1 MDQNIHLGKINR
13 KNIEANFTGG
23 DLTSDVGLLALRNVE
38 EKTKFLEGI
47 ASVIPENRQQE
58 KIQHSKYSQII
69 QRVHGLIQGYEDCND
84 HETLRDDK
92 ALQLSCNSEESLS
105 SPSTL
110 CRFEN
115 AITMDDCKNI
125 AIKIFEYIIEKEEK
139 APEEIILDFDSSDI
153 EIYGDQEGKHY
164 HGYYDSYCY
173 LPLYI
178 YWDKKPLL
186 CLLRPSNIDG
196 AKKAFGALKL
206 IIQELKEK
214 WPEVRIILRG
224 DSGFCRDK
232 MIKSLSK
239 KYNIK
244 YIIGIPKNNRLNKL
258 LEETM
263 NKSKEQFKET
273 KIKQQLFTS
282 FQYKAGSW
290 DEERRVIGKAEFG
303 EKGENTRYVIT
314 NISGDPKILYKDL
327 YCARGESE
335 NRVKE
340 VQMQLFSCRTS
351 CKQMIH
357 NQFRM
362 LLSQMAVVIMEYI
375 RNILL
380 KSCKFAQCSFST
392 IRNKLLKIGAVIV
405 YNTRRYVFKLPS
417 AFPYKEE
424 AIALFGY
431 ISSA

>member
-1 MDQNIHLGKINR
+1 M
-13 KNIEANFTGG
+13 
-23 DLTSDVGLLALRNVE
+23 
-38 EKTKFLEGI
+38 
-47 ASVIPENRQQE
+47 
-58 KIQHSKYSQII
+58 II
-69 QRVHGLIQGYEDCND
+69 Q
-84 HETLRDDK
+84 K
-92 ALQLSCNSEESLS
+92 
-105 SPSTL
+105 
-110 CRFEN
+110 
-115 AITMDDCKNI
+115 
-125 AIKIFEYIIEKEEK
+125 
-139 APEEIILDFDSSDI
+139 
-153 EIYGDQEGKHY
+153 
-164 HGYYDSYCY
+164 
-173 LPLYI
+173 
-178 YWDKKPLL
+178 
-186 CLLRPSNIDG
+186 
-196 AKKAFGALKL
+196 
-206 IIQELKEK
+206 LKEK
-214 WPEVRIILRG
+214 WPKVRIILRG

-327 YCARGESE
+327 YSARGESE

-351 CKQMIH
+351 CNQMIH

-362 LLSQMAVVIMEYI
+362 LLSQMAVIIMEYI

-405 YNTRRYVFKLPS
+405 YSTRRYVFKLPS

>member
-23 DLTSDVGLLALRNVE
+23 DLTSDAGLLALRNIE

-47 ASVIPENRQQE
+47 ASVIPENRQPK

-84 HETLRDDK
+84 HATLRDDK
-92 ALQLSCNSEESLS
+92 ALQLSCNREESLS

-115 AITMDDCKNI
+115 AITMEDCKNI
-125 AIKIFEYIIEKEEK
+125 AVKIFEYIIEKEKE
-139 APEEIILDFDSSDI
+139 APTEIILDFDSSDI
-153 EIYGDQEGKHY
+153 EIHGDQEGKHY

-178 YWDKKPLL
+178 YWGKKPLL
-186 CLLRPSNIDG
+186 ALLRPSDIDG

-206 IIQELKEK
+206 IIQKLKEK
-214 WPEVRIILRG
+214 WSKTRIILRA

-232 MIKSLSK
+232 MIKNLAK
-239 KYNIK
+239 KHNIE
-244 YIIGIPKNNRLNKL
+244 YIIGMPKNSSLNKL
-258 LEETM
+258 L
-263 NKSKEQFKET
+263 KESMDHAKERFKET
-273 KIKQQLFTS
+273 KEKQQFFTS

-290 DEERRVIGKAEFG
+290 DEERRVVGKAEVT
-303 EKGENTRYVIT
+303 EKGENPRYVIT
-314 NISGDPKILYKDL
+314 NMKGDPEHLYKIV
-327 YCARGESE
+327 YCGRGESE
-335 NRVKE
+335 NRIKE

-351 CKQMIH
+351 CQQILH

-362 LLSQMAVVIMEYI
+362 LLSQMAVVIMEYA
-375 RNILL
+375 RSTLL
-380 KSCKFAQCSFST
+380 KATKFAKCNFST
-392 IRNKLLKIGAVIV
+392 IRCKLLKIASVIV
-405 YNTRRYVFKLPS
+405 FNTRRYVFRLPS
-417 AFPYKEE
+417 SCPYKEE
-424 AIALFGY
+424 IFALFGY
-431 ISSA
+431 CSSA